1 MRILLALITVFAVFQ
16 AQAYCYITGSNET
29 PTRVA
34 EPVTIDLDLAQSGE
48 KAINFVN
55 SAPDFKCLNN
65 IWSSNTFTLST
76 TGTSEEYYYAIK
88 NGIHNIVIRISLTS
102 ERTNTSPFAGGSSYS
117 ITALD
122 NQLKYKIKYR
132 VIINHKDSI
141 NNTIEA
147 NHTVAFEKKLIIT
160 PASCKVVSCLLGNDN
175 TRQFYINEIPIRFK
189 FTPTTCTFKNQEIS
203 APSISYHEIDSH
215 AFTAPTTKQPE
226 LQCSSIT
233 GVATSNIHYHFEPI
247 SMVYQSNILKND
259 LDTQQ
264 GSAGEVGFQLMNNN
278 KLINFTSSEKFALAS
293 RGSELSKNTIY
304 QLNLQLRYARY
315 GSKVFAGK
323 VQSKVKV
330 VVDYD

>member
-65 IWSSNTFTLST
+65 IWRFNTFTLST

-88 NGIHNIVIRISLTS
+88 NGIHNIVIGISLTS

-122 NQLKYKIKYR
+122 NQLKYKVKYR

-141 NNTIEA
+141 NNAIEA
-147 NHTVAFEKKLIIT
+147 NHTFALEKKLILT

-175 TRQFYINEIPIRFK
+175 TKQFYINEIPIRFK
-189 FTPTTCTFKNQEIS
+189 LTPTTCTFKSQEIS
-203 APSISYHEIDSH
+203 APSISYHEIDSNI
-215 AFTAPTTKQPE
+215 FTTPTTKKPE

-247 SMVYQSNILKND
+247 SMVHQSVILKND
-259 LDTQQ
+259 LEMQQ
-264 GSAGEVGFQLMNNN
+264 GGAGEVGFQLMNNG
-278 KLINFTSSEKFALAS
+278 KVIDFLSSEKFTLAN
-293 RGSELSKNTIY
+293 RGSAL
-304 QLNLQLRYARY
+304 LNNAVYPLDLQLRYARY
-315 GSKVFAGK
+315 GNRVFAGK
-323 VQSKVKV
+323 VQSKAKV